1 MQDPLFKY
9 RSINIDRYI
18 DRKTDKYR
26 ALTTTGFNIF
36 CWSFTYVSYLP
47 MSTNECSGFF

>member
-1 MQDPLFKY
+1 MQDPLLKY
-9 RSINIDRYI
+9 RSINKDRYI
-18 DRKTDKYR
+18 DRKIDKYR
-26 ALTTTGFNIF
+26 APTTTEFNIF